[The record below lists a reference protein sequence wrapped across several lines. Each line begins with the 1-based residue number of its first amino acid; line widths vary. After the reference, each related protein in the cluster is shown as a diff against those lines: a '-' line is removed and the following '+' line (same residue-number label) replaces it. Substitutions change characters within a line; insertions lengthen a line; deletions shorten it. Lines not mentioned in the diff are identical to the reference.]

1 MKLAVQ
7 CLCFLPFS
15 FLSFGL
21 DTHTSLSRSK
31 TSHSDAGYVH
41 QGRMILFARRGLYE
55 QHRIQEP
62 QKSRIVSLPQ
72 NNVPGPK
79 VVPKPMMPRCSQL
92 GQSCVPL
99 CGCCDLCATCHC
111 RFFNAICF
119 CRKAKSRCG
128 KKARN
133 SKKATKSQ
141 RHNPKH
147 TPGQ

>member
-1 MKLAVQ
+1 KVN
-7 CLCFLPFS
+7 
-15 FLSFGL
+15 
-21 DTHTSLSRSK
+21 
-31 TSHSDAGYVH
+31 
-41 QGRMILFARRGLYE
+41 GLYLYSTLTSPTTPKCFTL
-55 QHRIQEP
+55 QSVIHTLTVVSYVSSYSCPGR
-62 QKSRIVSLPQ
+62 KSRIVSLPQ

-79 VVPKPMMPRCSQL
+79 VVPKPMMLRCSQL

-133 SKKATKSQ
+133 SRKATKSQ

-147 TPGQ
+147 TPG